1 MPTTVVLV
9 PLLPEHGE
17 EVVVPLLAEAA
28 GNRRSLLLVV
38 EPSRADAAHRAL
50 QRARLVVPSARAVL
64 HTSGAPP
71 LARTVLVRLAGEVG
85 RSASLGHTL
94 AAWEVLEADLVALAA
109 VRSVA
114 GLTRPSPGLGA
125 HVRSWWP
132 PSSFVVHLSPAPSVL
147 AVGARGAAV
156 RGVAL
161 RGVALPGL
169 PAPAMSRTVVVC
181 GDPARSGRAGQAL
194 VAALTGAL
202 AASPAQVGEEVPAP
216 DVHPYYGAPAFE
228 VVHAPSDLAAV
239 LALARAGC
247 TTCAWCGQHSPS
259 AVCPVCADA
268 SALARAAPA
277 GPAARPVMTAVRG
290 AP

>member
-1 MPTTVVLV
+1 MPTTVQPV
-9 PLLPEHGE
+9 PPLPEHGE
-17 EVVVPLLAEAA
+17 EAVLPLLAEAA
-28 GNRRSLLLVV
+28 GHRRSLLLVV
-38 EPSRADAAHRAL
+38 EPARADAAHRAL

-64 HTSGAPP
+64 RTSSAAP
-71 LARTVLVRLAGEVG
+71 LARTVLVRLAGEIG

-132 PSSFVVHLSPAPSVL
+132 TSSFVVHLSPTPSVL
-147 AVGARGAAV
+147 AVGARGV
-156 RGVAL
+156 V
-161 RGVALPGL
+161 VPGL

-181 GDPARSGRAGQAL
+181 GDPARSGRAGPAL

-202 AASPAQVGEEVPAP
+202 AASPAQVGEEALAP
-216 DVHPYYGAPAFE
+216 DVHAYYGAPAFE

-247 TTCAWCGQHSPS
+247 ATCAWCGQHSPS
-259 AVCPVCADA
+259 GVCPVCADA
-268 SALARAAPA
+268 TVLARAAPA
-277 GPAARPVMTAVRG
+277 GPAAHPAPTAVRG

>member
-1 MPTTVVLV
+1 MPTTVAPV
-9 PLLPEHGE
+9 PPLPERGE
-17 EVVVPLLAEAA
+17 EAVLPLLAEAA
-28 GNRRSLLLVV
+28 ERRRGLLLVV
-38 EPSRADAAHRAL
+38 EPDRADAAHRAL

-64 HTSGAPP
+64 LTSDAAP

-109 VRSVA
+109 LRSVA
-114 GLTRPSPGLGA
+114 ALTRPSPGLGA

-132 PSSFVVHLSPAPSVL
+132 PSSFVVHLRPAPSVL

-156 RGVAL
+156 G
-161 RGVALPGL
+161 GVALPGL
-169 PAPAMSRTVVVC
+169 PAPAMSRTVVLC

-194 VAALTGAL
+194 VAALTGAV
-202 AASPAQVGEEVPAP
+202 AASPAQVSEEAPAP
-216 DVHPYYGAPAFE
+216 DAQAYYGAPAFE
-228 VVHAPSDLAAV
+228 VVHAPSDLAGV
-239 LALARAGC
+239 LAAARDLC

-268 SALARAAPA
+268 TALSASPPTAVSASPPAAP
-277 GPAARPVMTAVRG
+277 PAVRG